1 MYAGGQ
7 GATGSATSELVRV
20 SAFRIS
26 NCKTIFEEASVR
38 FIHTSDWHLGRS
50 FHRQDLLATQAQFLN
65 WLLALAKKEA
75 VGAVLVAGDVYDRS
89 QPPADAVKLL
99 DSTVSDFA
107 QARIPLIITA
117 GNHDS
122 PVRLQYGKNLFADQ
136 GIHIRANLE
145 SVTEPVILTD
155 DHGQVGVY
163 GIPYLHPDLVN
174 EELGSA
180 RSHESVLAAVAKR
193 ITADVQRRGLQRTVV
208 LAHAFITGGET
219 SESEMDIR
227 VGGVDNAS
235 AGVFD
240 GFGYVALGHLH
251 GPQMVNLSDSAT
263 TLAYS
268 GSPIAFSFGER
279 DHRKSVALVEIDDLG
294 AASVERV
301 VVPTQRA
308 VRQVRGN
315 LSDLLE
321 IGSQEPP
328 EARDDFM
335 KVILTDP
342 VRPESPMERLK
353 TVWPNALVLD
363 FDSGVILDDG
373 EADLLRLHGVTDPLE
388 ISGHFYEHVTGRSL
402 DADHERVLRTAI
414 ESATRGA

>member
-180 RSHESVLAAVAKR
+180 RSHESVLAR
-193 ITADVQRRGLQRTVV
+193 WPNGSRRM
-208 LAHAFITGGET
+208 
-219 SESEMDIR
+219 SK
-227 VGGVDNAS
+227 GVDSS
-235 AGVFD
+235 AQLCWPTPSSQEVKPRSLRWISGLV
-240 GFGYVALGHLH
+240 VWITHRRESS
-251 GPQMVNLSDSAT
+251 MDSAT
-263 TLAYS
+263 S
-268 GSPIAFSFGER
+268 R
-279 DHRKSVALVEIDDLG
+279 
-294 AASVERV
+294 
-301 VVPTQRA
+301 
-308 VRQVRGN
+308 
-315 LSDLLE
+315 
-321 IGSQEPP
+321 
-328 EARDDFM
+328 
-335 KVILTDP
+335 
-342 VRPESPMERLK
+342 
-353 TVWPNALVLD
+353 
-363 FDSGVILDDG
+363 
-373 EADLLRLHGVTDPLE
+373 
-388 ISGHFYEHVTGRSL
+388 
-402 DADHERVLRTAI
+402 
-414 ESATRGA
+414 